1 MAILDPRTGEHLVTW
16 NKIDASSFCDLV
28 TEFLSLHPSL
38 DNQNQDE
45 KDTEP
50 KNKKSKVTESI
61 LDADEDDQIAAAIQA
76 SLKET
81 TKKKEVV
88 VENSDDSD
96 SDGDYDYFESF
107 SAEASNSSFPT
118 TSQKIEE
125 KQTDTS
131 QDICK
136 CSSVNILFFL
146 LIFYYFFFSR
156 GRRQ

>member
-1 MAILDPRTGEHLVTW
+1 MWLNPGIFRRGQE
-16 NKIDASSFCDLV
+16 
-28 TEFLSLHPSL
+28 
-38 DNQNQDE
+38 E
-45 KDTEP
+45 KESEP

-88 VENSDDSD
+88 VENSDDSE

-107 SAEASNSSFPT
+107 SAEASNSSLPT

-136 CSSVNILFFL
+136 CRL
-146 LIFYYFFFSR
+146 
-156 GRRQ
+156 